1 MKDKKDCIYKVGDLI
16 YDANI
21 YDGMNT
27 NLNDLQFYKRWLPKN
42 KNARILE
49 LCCGTGR
56 LTLPIAQ
63 DGYDISGVDYT
74 SSMLEKA
81 KAKSSEEGLAVEFI
95 EADIRTL
102 DLPKKYDF
110 IFIPFNSI
118 HHLYKNEDLFKALN
132 AVKNHLKEGG
142 LFLLDCFNPNLQFI
156 TEGELGQKEIAQYT
170 TNDGR
175 EVLIKEIMRY
185 ENKSQINRIEW
196 HYFINGE
203 FDSIQ
208 NLDMRIYYP
217 QELDSYLEWNG
228 FRIIHKFGNF
238 DEKAFND
245 NSEKTDICLSISSL
259 FWFRYRDSIYK
270 QKDSSDRV
278 RSFAL
283 LTNQI

>member
-1 MKDKKDCIYKVGDLI
+1 MDSNYKVGDLI
-16 YDANI
+16 YDANV

-27 NLNDLQFYKRWLPKN
+27 NLADLQFYKRWLPKN

-56 LTLPIAQ
+56 LTLPIAK

-74 SSMLEKA
+74 SSMLQQAKVKA
-81 KAKSSEEGLAVEFI
+81 SEGGLAIEFI

-102 DLPKKYDF
+102 DLPEKYDL

-118 HHLYKNEDLFKALN
+118 HHLYKNEDLFKAFS

-142 LFLLDCFNPNLQFI
+142 LFLLDCFNPNIQFI
-156 TEGELGQKEIAQYT
+156 VEGEKEQKEIAEYT

-175 EVLIKEIMRY
+175 AILIQQKMRY
-185 ENKSQINRIEW
+185 ENTTQINRIEW
-196 HYFINGE
+196 HYYINGV

-208 NLDMRIYYP
+208 NLDMRLFFP

-228 FRIIHKFGNF
+228 FNIIHKFGSF
-238 DEKAFND
+238 EEEAFND
-245 NSEKTDICLSISSL
+245 DSEK
-259 FWFRYRDSIYK
+259 
-270 QKDSSDRV
+270 
-278 RSFAL
+278 
-283 LTNQI
+283 QIFVCQ